1 MSAAERDS
9 LKAVVLTP
17 LLVWATLLLL
27 LATITVSYALW
38 PAGGLKPVVALS
50 ISAAKAIL
58 IGVFFM
64 RLNKATP
71 LVRLA
76 AGAGL
81 VWLSIMF
88 TMLFVDYL
96 TRAA

>member
-1 MSAAERDS
+1 MSAERDA

-17 LLVWATLLLL
+17 VVVWAVLLLL
-27 LATITVSYALW
+27 LAMTVSYALW
-38 PAGGLKPVVALS
+38 PAAGLKPVVALG

-71 LVRLA
+71 LIRLA

-88 TMLFVDYL
+88 AMLFVDYL